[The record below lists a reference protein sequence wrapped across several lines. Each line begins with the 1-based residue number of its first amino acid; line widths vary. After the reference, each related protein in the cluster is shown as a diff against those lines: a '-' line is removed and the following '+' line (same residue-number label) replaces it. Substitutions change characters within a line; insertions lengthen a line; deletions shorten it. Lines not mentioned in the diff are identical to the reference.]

1 MKSRKAVGI
10 AGLLVVG
17 VLATAGPSLG
27 QGVGNVGAL
36 PSLFTQGAT
45 SGGWSIGPYD
55 VVRDPTGPAWLKEL
69 WGPNAAPVV
78 AQPGQT
84 FSLSETLTVGGKL
97 PWLDWHEKIIT
108 PGWEWVAPSVFLAN
122 GNPPSGL
129 SVSYT
134 PSTATQGGEID
145 FYFDPLQPGTQVN
158 IRKQLQYVGVPG
170 TVFTGGILIAEYPT
184 PEPASLALLGLG
196 GLAFL
201 RRRRGR

>member
-1 MKSRKAVGI
+1 MHSNRTTGI
-10 AGLLVVG
+10 VTLVAMA
-17 VLATAGPSLG
+17 VLAVAGSSYA
-27 QGVGNVGAL
+27 QGVGNAAAL
-36 PSLFTQGAT
+36 PSLFYQGAT

-55 VVRDPTGPAWLKEL
+55 VIRDPTGPAWLKEL
-69 WGPNAAPVV
+69 WGPNAAPVI

-84 FSLSETLTVGGKL
+84 FDLSETLIVGGNL

-108 PGWEWVAPSVFLAN
+108 PGWEWVTPTVFLAN
-122 GNPPSGL
+122 GNAPSGL
-129 SVSYT
+129 SVAYT

-158 IRKQLQYVGVPG
+158 IRKRLQYIGVPG

-196 GLAFL
+196 SLALL
-201 RRRRGR
+201 RRRRGS